1 MTQDPSDDR
10 SRDLLRV
17 RGLRTRFLS
26 DRGVVHAVNGVSFS
40 VRRGEALALVG
51 ESGCG
56 KTATMLSVLR
66 LLPPHRAHIQ
76 ADEVSFR
83 GRNLL
88 SLDDEEMR
96 RVRGADIGMVFQD
109 PRASLNPVL
118 TIGRQ
123 LSESLEV
130 HLGLKRR
137 EARDRVIEL
146 LQSVGIPRPASRL
159 DDYPHQFSGGM
170 CQRVTIA
177 MALSCDP
184 GLLIADEP
192 TTALDATI
200 QAQILD
206 LVSELRA
213 TREMAMIWISHDLS
227 VVSSL
232 ADRVA
237 VMYGGSIVETASA
250 KRLFRAPAHPYTRGL
265 LASLPA
271 LGGGKR
277 GRLTAIPGQPP
288 DMARLPEGCSFAER
302 CVHVFDRCRR
312 EKPPL
317 LPTGKGARA
326 ACWWDVDQG
335 CERVAEPSR
344 MARAASGL
352 PARSGQ
358 DADVDVA

>member
-1 MTQDPSDDR
+1 MTPER
-10 SRDLLRV
+10 PNGTSRDLLRV
-17 RGLRTRFLS
+17 RGLHTRFLT
-26 DRGVVHAVNGVSFS
+26 DRGAVHAVNGVSFS

-66 LLPPHRAHIQ
+66 LLPPHRVSVH

-83 GRNLL
+83 GRDLL
-88 SLDDEEMR
+88 SLDDEGMR
-96 RVRGADIGMVFQD
+96 RVRGADIAMVFQD

-123 LSESLEV
+123 LAESLEV
-130 HLGLKRR
+130 HRGMGRR
-137 EARDRVIEL
+137 EARDRAIEL
-146 LQSVGIPRPASRL
+146 LRSLGIPRPASRL

-177 MALSCDP
+177 MALSCEP
-184 GLLIADEP
+184 SLLIADEP

-227 VVSSL
+227 VVSQL

-237 VMYGGSIVETASA
+237 VMYGGSIVETAPA
-250 KRLFRAPAHPYTRGL
+250 KRLFASPAHPYTQGL
-265 LASLPA
+265 LMSLPA
-271 LGGGKR
+271 LGGGER

-288 DMARLPEGCSFAER
+288 DMAELPDGCAFAER
-302 CVHVFDRCRR
+302 CPHAFGRCRR
-312 EKPPL
+312 ERPPL
-317 LPTGKGARA
+317 LRVGRGARA
-326 ACWWDVDQG
+326 ACWWTQ
-335 CERVAEPSR
+335 
-344 MARAASGL
+344 
-352 PARSGQ
+352 
-358 DADVDVA
+358 

>member
-1 MTQDPSDDR
+1 MTPGPADDA
-10 SRDLLRV
+10 SGDLLRV

-26 DRGVVHAVNGVSFS
+26 DRGEVHAVNGVSFS

-66 LLPPHRAHIQ
+66 LLPPHRTRVE

-83 GRNLL
+83 GRDLL
-88 SLDDEEMR
+88 SLDDEGMR
-96 RVRGADIGMVFQD
+96 RIRGADIGMVFQD

-130 HLGLKRR
+130 HRGMRRR
-137 EARDRVIEL
+137 EARDRAIEL
-146 LQSVGIPRPASRL
+146 LGSVGIPRPASRL

-213 TREMAMIWISHDLS
+213 TRDMAMIWISHDLS

-237 VMYGGSIVETASA
+237 VMYGGCIVETASA
-250 KRLFRAPAHPYTRGL
+250 ERLFEAPAHPYTRAL

-271 LGGGKR
+271 LGGGAK

-288 DMARLPEGCSFAER
+288 DMARLPEGCAFAER
-302 CVHVFDRCRR
+302 CPHAFGRCRR
-312 EKPPL
+312 ERPPL
-317 LPTGKGARA
+317 LPAGKGARA
-326 ACWWDVDQG
+326 ACWWDVDRA
-335 CERVAEPSR
+335 CEREAESQHE
-344 MARAASGL
+344 AH
-352 PARSGQ
+352 
-358 DADVDVA
+358 VC

>member
-1 MTQDPSDDR
+1 MTPASADDA

-17 RGLRTRFLS
+17 RGLHTQFRS
-26 DRGVVHAVNGVSFS
+26 DRGLVHAVNGVSFT

-66 LLPPHRAHIQ
+66 LLPSHRTRVR
-76 ADEVSFR
+76 ADEVSFK
-83 GRNLL
+83 GRSLL
-88 SLDDEEMR
+88 ALDDEEMR
-96 RVRGADIGMVFQD
+96 RVRGAEIGMIFQD

-123 LSESLEV
+123 LTESLEV
-130 HLGLKRR
+130 HLRLGRR
-137 EARDRVIEL
+137 AARDRAIEL
-146 LQSVGIPRPASRL
+146 LESVGIPRPASRL

-184 GLLIADEP
+184 SLLIADEP
-192 TTALDATI
+192 TTALDVTI

-227 VVSSL
+227 VVANL

-237 VMYGGSIVETASA
+237 VMYGGSIVETAGA
-250 KRLFRAPAHPYTRGL
+250 RRLFDTPSHPYTRGL

-271 LGGGKR
+271 LGGEGR

-288 DMARLPEGCSFAER
+288 DMARLPAGCAFAER
-302 CVHVFDRCRR
+302 CPYAFDRCHR
-312 EKPPL
+312 ERPPL
-317 LPTGKGARA
+317 LPTGEEARA
-326 ACWWDVDQG
+326 ACWWTG
-335 CERVAEPSR
+335 
-344 MARAASGL
+344 
-352 PARSGQ
+352 
-358 DADVDVA
+358 

>member
-1 MTQDPSDDR
+1 MTPDHADNASG
-10 SRDLLRV
+10 DLLRV
-17 RGLRTRFLS
+17 RGLHTQFRS
-26 DRGVVHAVNGVSFS
+26 DRGLVHAVNGVSFT

-66 LLPPHRAHIQ
+66 LLPSHRTRVR
-76 ADEVSFR
+76 ADEVSFK
-83 GRNLL
+83 GRSLL
-88 SLDDEEMR
+88 ALDDEEMR
-96 RVRGADIGMVFQD
+96 RVRGAEIGMIFQD

-123 LSESLEV
+123 LTESLEV
-130 HLGLKRR
+130 HLRLGRR
-137 EARDRVIEL
+137 AARDRAIEL
-146 LQSVGIPRPASRL
+146 LESVGIPQPASRL

-184 GLLIADEP
+184 SLLIADEP
-192 TTALDATI
+192 TTALDVTI

-227 VVSSL
+227 VVANL

-237 VMYGGSIVETASA
+237 VMYGGSIVETAGA
-250 KRLFRAPAHPYTRGL
+250 RRLFDTPAHPYTRGL

-271 LGGGKR
+271 LGGEGR

-288 DMARLPEGCSFAER
+288 DMARLPAGCAFAER
-302 CVHVFDRCRR
+302 CPYAFDRCRR
-312 EKPPL
+312 ERPPL
-317 LPTGKGARA
+317 LPTGEETRA
-326 ACWWDVDQG
+326 ACWWAG
-335 CERVAEPSR
+335 
-344 MARAASGL
+344 
-352 PARSGQ
+352 
-358 DADVDVA
+358 

>member
-1 MTQDPSDDR
+1 MTPASADDA

-17 RGLRTRFLS
+17 RGLHTQFRS
-26 DRGVVHAVNGVSFS
+26 DRGLVHAVNGVSFT

-66 LLPPHRAHIQ
+66 LLPSHRTRVR
-76 ADEVSFR
+76 ADEVSFK
-83 GRNLL
+83 GRSLL
-88 SLDDEEMR
+88 ALDDEEMR
-96 RVRGADIGMVFQD
+96 RVRGAEIGMIFQD

-123 LSESLEV
+123 LTESLEV
-130 HLGLKRR
+130 HLRLGRR
-137 EARDRVIEL
+137 AARDRAIEL
-146 LQSVGIPRPASRL
+146 LESVGIPQPASRL

-184 GLLIADEP
+184 SLLIADEP
-192 TTALDATI
+192 TTALDVTI

-227 VVSSL
+227 VVANL

-237 VMYGGSIVETASA
+237 VMYGGSIVETAGA
-250 KRLFRAPAHPYTRGL
+250 RRLFDTPAHPYTRGL

-271 LGGGKR
+271 LGGEGR

-288 DMARLPEGCSFAER
+288 DMARLPAGCAFAER
-302 CVHVFDRCRR
+302 CPYAFDRCRR
-312 EKPPL
+312 ERPPL
-317 LPTGKGARA
+317 LPTGEETRA
-326 ACWWDVDQG
+326 ACWWAG
-335 CERVAEPSR
+335 
-344 MARAASGL
+344 
-352 PARSGQ
+352 
-358 DADVDVA
+358 